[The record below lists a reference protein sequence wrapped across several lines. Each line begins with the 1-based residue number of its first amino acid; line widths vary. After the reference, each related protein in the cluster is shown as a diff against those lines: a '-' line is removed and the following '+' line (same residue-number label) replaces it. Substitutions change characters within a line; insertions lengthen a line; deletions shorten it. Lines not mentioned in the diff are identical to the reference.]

1 MNVLVCW
8 KWVATDDDDRWAG
21 VSAADE
27 AALEVALTLATD
39 AGGDAFV
46 TVATVGPPAA
56 EAALRG
62 AVARGARRAI
72 RVDAPRDLRSDAV
85 ANALAPLSVACAWVL
100 CGDYSLDRGSGS
112 VPALIAAHRNVAQ
125 ALGLVDVRADADG
138 RLCALR
144 RLDGGRREEL
154 LVTSPAVVSVEGSVA
169 RLRRASLTAELA
181 ARTATIEVVDGPTGP
196 RETPIETGPYRPRA
210 RVLPAPVGDDALSRL
225 RALMSVGVETT
236 HGETVT
242 LDPPEAAARIVQ
254 ALRDWGYVSSTVL
267 GRTLVPETPEE
278 R

>member
-8 KWVATDDDDRWAG
+8 KWVAPDDDDRWAG

-27 AALEVALTLATD
+27 AALEVALTF
-39 AGGDAFV
+39 AGDSDGDAFV

-62 AVARGARRAI
+62 AAARGARRAV

-85 ANALAPLSVACAWVL
+85 ASALAPLAAGCTWVL

-112 VPALIAAHRNVAQ
+112 VPALIAARRDVAQ
-125 ALGLVDVRADADG
+125 ALGLVDVRLDTDG
-138 RLCALR
+138 RLHALR

-154 LVTSPAVVSVEGSVA
+154 SVASPAVVSVEGSVA

-181 ARTATIEVVDGPTGP
+181 ARTATIEVIAGPTGP
-196 RETPIETGPYRPRA
+196 RETPIEEGPYRPRA
-210 RVLPAPVGDDALSRL
+210 RVLPAPTGDDALTRI
-225 RALMSVGVETT
+225 RALTASGVVAT
-236 HGETVT
+236 HGDTVT
-242 LDPPEAAARIVQ
+242 LDPPEAAARIVE
-254 ALRDWGYVSSTVL
+254 ALRDWGYLSPALVEESSSA
-267 GRTLVPETPEE
+267 
-278 R
+278 

>member
-85 ANALAPLSVACAWVL
+85 ANALAPLSAGCAWATF
-100 CGDYSLDRGSGS
+100 RW
-112 VPALIAAHRNVAQ
+112 AAISA
-125 ALGLVDVRADADG
+125 GTDP
-138 RLCALR
+138 
-144 RLDGGRREEL
+144 E
-154 LVTSPAVVSVEGSVA
+154 
-169 RLRRASLTAELA
+169 
-181 ARTATIEVVDGPTGP
+181 P
-196 RETPIETGPYRPRA
+196 R
-210 RVLPAPVGDDALSRL
+210 
-225 RALMSVGVETT
+225 
-236 HGETVT
+236 
-242 LDPPEAAARIVQ
+242 
-254 ALRDWGYVSSTVL
+254 SS
-267 GRTLVPETPEE
+267 E
-278 R
+278 

>member
-8 KWVATDDDDRWAG
+8 KWVASGDDDRWAG

-27 AALEVALTLATD
+27 AALELALTLASD
-39 AGGDAFV
+39 ASGNAFV
-46 TVATVGPPAA
+46 TVATAGPPAA
-56 EAALRG
+56 EAALRD
-62 AVARGARRAI
+62 AVARGARRAV

-85 ANALAPLSVACAWVL
+85 ASALAPLTAGCAWVL

-112 VPALIAAHRNVAQ
+112 VPALIAAHREIAQ
-125 ALGLVDVRADADG
+125 ALGLVDVRTDADG
-138 RLCALR
+138 RLHVLR

-181 ARTATIEVVDGPTGP
+181 ARTATVEVIDGPAGP
-196 RETPIETGPYRPRA
+196 REMAIEERPYRPRA
-210 RVLPAPVGDDALSRL
+210 RVLPAPIGDDALTRI
-225 RALMSVGVETT
+225 RALTSSGIEVT

-242 LDPPEAAARIVQ
+242 LDPPEAAARIAQ
-254 ALRDWGYVSSTVL
+254 ALRDWGYLSPVLVEGSSSA
-267 GRTLVPETPEE
+267 
-278 R
+278 